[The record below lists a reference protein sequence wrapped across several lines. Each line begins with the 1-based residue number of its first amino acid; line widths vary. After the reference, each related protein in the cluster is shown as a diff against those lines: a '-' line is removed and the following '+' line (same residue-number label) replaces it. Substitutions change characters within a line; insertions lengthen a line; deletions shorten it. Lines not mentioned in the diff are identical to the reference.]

1 MRKFIVVVTLLGL
14 AGFTGSWFWAGR
26 AVGPLIEIRQPERFI
41 GQVTSLDVMI
51 ESSDRQFARVD
62 VTLEQGDRSYPMFTL
77 AQPTQADVRQETAE
91 RIYIVRPVGG
101 RDLPELQPGPA
112 SIVVR
117 AARPVL
123 YGLREA
129 ESELTREVMVRLEPP
144 SVQVLSTLHYVNH
157 GGAEFVVYRATPAD
171 VDSGVRVGDQ
181 IYPGYPASGAGIPA
195 DETTKVAFFAL
206 LHDQDLN
213 TPISLWAS
221 DPAGNETTAALGHRA
236 FPKQFARS
244 RIGID
249 DRFVQRVV
257 PALAATTPE
266 MALSTAPA
274 DLVASFL
281 RINGDLR
288 RQNDETIAGH
298 AAATSPELLWRGA
311 FQALASVE
319 AGFAD
324 NRTYFYQGEEIDRQ
338 VHLGFDL
345 AVTQRIAG
353 HAAATSPELL
363 WRGAFQALGNASV
376 EAGFADNRTYFYQG
390 EEIDRQVH
398 LGFDLAVTQ
407 RIPILAANTGVVLY
421 AADLG
426 IYGNCVIVDHG
437 FGVQSLYAHL
447 SSIDVQA
454 GDRVEQGF
462 VLGRSGMTGLAGGDH
477 LHFTMLVNGH
487 AVNPV
492 EWWDPKWMQDRVLR
506 KITEAGGNGVR

>member
-51 ESSDRQFARVD
+51 ESSDGQFARVD

-101 RDLPELQPGPA
+101 RDLPELQSGPA

-144 SVQVLSTLHYVNH
+144 SVQVLSTRHYVNH

-288 RQNDETIAGH
+288 RQNDET
-298 AAATSPELLWRGA
+298 
-311 FQALASVE
+311 
-319 AGFAD
+319 
-324 NRTYFYQGEEIDRQ
+324 
-338 VHLGFDL
+338 
-345 AVTQRIAG
+345 IAG

>member
-1 MRKFIVVVTLLGL
+1 MRKFIALVTLLGL
-14 AGFTGSWFWAGR
+14 AGFAGAWFWAGR
-26 AVGPLIEIRQPERFI
+26 AVGPIIEIRQPERFI
-41 GQVTSLDVMI
+41 GQVTSLDLMI
-51 ESSDRQFARVD
+51 ESPDGQFARVD
-62 VTLEQGDRSYPMFTL
+62 VTLEQGDRSLPVFSL
-77 AQPTQADVRQETAE
+77 AQPTQAEVRQETAE
-91 RIYIVRPVGG
+91 RIYIIRPVGG

-112 SIVVR
+112 RIVVR

-129 ESELTREVMVRLEPP
+129 ESQFAHDVDVRLEPP
-144 SVQVLSTLHYVNH
+144 RVEVRSTLHYINH

-171 VDSGVRVGDQ
+171 VDSGVRVGDR

-213 TPISLWAS
+213 TPISLWAR

-257 PALAATTPE
+257 PAIAATTPE

-288 RQNDETIAGH
+288 RQNDETIAGQ
-298 AAATSPELLWRGA
+298 AGATSPELFW
-311 FQALASVE
+311 S
-319 AGFAD
+319 
-324 NRTYFYQGEEIDRQ
+324 
-338 VHLGFDL
+338 
-345 AVTQRIAG
+345 
-353 HAAATSPELL
+353 
-363 WRGAFQALGNASV
+363 GAFQALGNASV

-437 FGVQSLYAHL
+437 LGVQSLYAHL

-454 GDRVEQGF
+454 GDRVEQGQ

-506 KITEAGGNGVR
+506 KITEAGGNAVR